1 MGQIDLVIALSYVIF
16 LGAIGTLMGIES
28 SRSIWRKKHKKTA
41 PVKPLAAKETIIHK
55 LPFKM
60 RFPRSRLYISVT
72 FPFFIGF
79 MAGVMVSLM
88 GIGGGFFMIP
98 AMIYLLGMPTSVV
111 IGTSLFQIIFITANV
126 TILQAMM
133 TQTVDIVLALLLIIG
148 AVTGAQIGTKL
159 GTKLPA
165 EQLRGLLAILVLAVA
180 GRITFGLLSTPDDIF
195 TLEIFQ

>member
-1 MGQIDLVIALSYVIF
+1 
-16 LGAIGTLMGIES
+16 
-28 SRSIWRKKHKKTA
+28 
-41 PVKPLAAKETIIHK
+41 
-55 LPFKM
+55 
-60 RFPRSRLYISVT
+60 
-72 FPFFIGF
+72 
-79 MAGVMVSLM
+79 
-88 GIGGGFFMIP
+88 
-98 AMIYLLGMPTSVV
+98 MIYLLGMPTSVV